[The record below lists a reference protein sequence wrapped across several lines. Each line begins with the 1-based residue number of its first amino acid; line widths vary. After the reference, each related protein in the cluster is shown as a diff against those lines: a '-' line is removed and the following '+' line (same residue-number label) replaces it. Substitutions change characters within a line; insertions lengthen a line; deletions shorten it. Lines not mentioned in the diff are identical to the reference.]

1 MTDKIEREI
10 ALPATVQTVWQ
21 ALTDP
26 DFLSEWLADEVFF
39 DLQPGGE
46 ARFVNG
52 EEVRTGWVEEVS
64 PPAPDGEGSGRLAF
78 WWATDDEP
86 ASRVAFTID
95 STADGQTT
103 LRITETRPLAV
114 LDLVGV
120 PLPGHGGV
128 NYGPALVAAGV

>member
-10 ALPATVQTVWQ
+10 ELPATVQTVWL

-26 DFLSEWLADEVFF
+26 DFLSEWLAEEVFF
-39 DLQPGGE
+39 DLEPGGE

-64 PPAPDGEGSGRLAF
+64 PPGPDGDGSGRLAF

-86 ASRVAFTID
+86 ASRVVFAID
-95 STADGQTT
+95 STQDGQTT

-114 LDLVGV
+114 LDLIGV
-120 PLPGHGGV
+120 PLPGHGGIG
-128 NYGPALVAAGV
+128 YGPALVGAGV